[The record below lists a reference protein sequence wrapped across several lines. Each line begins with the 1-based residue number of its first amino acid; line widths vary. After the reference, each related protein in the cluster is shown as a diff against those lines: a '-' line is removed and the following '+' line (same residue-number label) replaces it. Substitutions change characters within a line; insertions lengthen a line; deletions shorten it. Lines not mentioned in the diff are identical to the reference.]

1 MASYPPG
8 VPPIPPVPPPPGY
21 DPRAQRRYLHD
32 QARAQRAAFRAQRD
46 QMRYQMRRM
55 RRGSV
60 LGPILLIAVGIVF
73 LLMETGRLD
82 HQRFWAWY
90 GHWWPLL
97 LVAAGA
103 VVLIEWAID
112 QSLLRDPQRPAYRRS
127 VGSGVIF
134 LLVLFAFMGAI
145 SNHVLGFPSGSS
157 RMFPGFHFDQDSM
170 DRLFGDKHESDATI
184 DLSFAPG
191 DSLTIA
197 NPHGSVTVSG
207 TSDDNAMH
215 LAIHK
220 EVYASSDAEADAKAQ
235 HFNPDNKYQNSAWTV
250 TMPSIDGASA
260 ELVLTVPVST
270 PVNVTADHGDI
281 HIASI
286 KAPVVAT
293 ANHGDIELSAITGA
307 ATAHI
312 NSGSSSISAHSMGS
326 GITIQGH
333 AQDVTLS
340 DITGPVTLNGEFFG
354 TTHMEH
360 INGAVRFHTSRTDL
374 QFVRLDGETE
384 ISSSGI
390 SADQVLGP
398 VVLNTSNRNVSL
410 DRLAGDIAVTNKNGN
425 IDLTAAPTL
434 GTITLEDRNGNID
447 ATLPEKAG
455 FSVQASTTNGDTSN
469 DFSLSSNESGD
480 RESINGTVGGGGPVV
495 RITTANGDISLH
507 KGDIEPLPAVSPAA
521 PKITLA
527 PATPATSK
535 APKAAKAAKAPAA
548 PTAPAN

>member
-1 MASYPPG
+1 MPPA
-8 VPPIPPVPPPPGY
+8 PPPPGY
-21 DPRAQRRYLHD
+21 DPRAQRRSLRD
-32 QARAQRAAFRAQRD
+32 QARAQRAQFRAQRE
-46 QMRYQMRRM
+46 QMRYQMRSL
-55 RRGSV
+55 RRGSL
-60 LGPILLIAVGIVF
+60 LGPILLIAVGVVF

-82 HQRFWAWY
+82 HQRFWGWY

-97 LVAAGA
+97 LVAAGG
-103 VVLIEWAID
+103 VVLVEWAMD
-112 QSLLRDPQRPAYRRS
+112 QFLLRNPQRPAYRRS

-145 SNHVLGFPSGSS
+145 SNHMLGFPPGS

-170 DRLFGDKHESDATI
+170 DRLFGDKHESDATM
-184 DLSFAPG
+184 DLSFAAG

-197 NPHGSVTVSG
+197 NPRGSVTVSG
-207 TSDDNAMH
+207 TSDDSTLH

-220 EVYASSDAEADAKAQ
+220 EIYASSDADADAKAQ
-235 HFNPDNKYQNSAWTV
+235 RFNPDSKHQNSAWTV

-260 ELVLTVPVST
+260 DLELTVPAST
-270 PVNVTADHGDI
+270 PVSVTTDHGDI

-286 KAPVVAT
+286 KAPVFVT

-312 NSGSSSISAHSMGS
+312 NNAGSSLSARSMDS

-340 DITGPVTLNGEFFG
+340 DIIGPVNLSGEFFG
-354 TTHMEH
+354 TTHLEH

-374 QFVRLDGETE
+374 QFVRLDGEIE

-390 SADQVLGP
+390 SADQVMGP

-434 GTITLEDRNGNID
+434 GVITLEDRNGNID

-455 FSVQASTTNGDTSN
+455 FTVQASTTNGDTSN
-469 DFSLSSNESGD
+469 DFSLSSKENGD
-480 RESINGTVGGGGPVV
+480 RESINGTVGAGGPAV

-507 KGDIEPLPAVSPAA
+507 KGDVEPLPAVSPAA
-521 PKITLA
+521 PKITLV
-527 PATPATSK
+527 PSK
-535 APKAAKAAKAPAA
+535 SGAKKP
-548 PTAPAN
+548 